1 MKFSQTKL
9 KDLTGKY
16 GSPLIVYNEQEL
28 IESYEYLAASLGG
41 AKLVYSVKANPNPGI
56 IKTLSENDAMFETA
70 SEIEYKLLRRIGINP
85 LRIIYGGQGKKKEG
99 IRQAIQ
105 EGVFLFNLE
114 SQHEVKLLV
123 ECAEEEK
130 KKCEFLLRINPEN
143 SSKVSVLQMS
153 GCPSAFGIDVE
164 YVDETLE
171 LCKSKYAKFVG
182 FFMYNGSQY
191 YDACE
196 IVNNTKYLVELAKKY
211 SGKYEIEYLDFGG
224 GFGGLARLYDFC
236 VLEQIEDLEKLEIDQ
251 IERFQKTFTTEYQR
265 HYYAGVTYWCGR
277 ALFME
282 AEEIHWDANVWYM
295 DRMHLQPER
304 IDPAAPVMSLSFAEV
319 TNKENRKLLQ
329 KYLRYGIGITNISI
343 SSLRTEFL
351 VVRKFLGDMNQPET
365 ENICM
370 VTEQQMDAW
379 LRSEQQREVQADTFN
394 KKVMCILHFFQYLQ
408 IKDYIT
414 AIPFDPNYY
423 LKKTFMQ
430 HHDRSVAQE
439 TMDQIRRN
447 LYRFPEEVRLM
458 YLHLWGVGLRISE
471 VCTLKGNAYY
481 LQGKDAWIQVYQ
493 TKMRTYKRIP
503 IPMTLYQLMQVY
515 ITKYQRKAEEY
526 IFQNRNGGAYRKTTF
541 QQTMKRLC
549 EECNIQNGEYLFKSH
564 DYRHTLA
571 TTFYDVGVPIQSI
584 RDYLGHEYEEMTLQY
599 LDYMPKRIE
608 NANEEYFKRKS
619 LASCLRKGA
628 ENGEQNLY
636 QGNDTV
642 QSDCVDET
650 AGEVYNWGPVL

>member
-1 MKFSQTKL
+1 MLAEALRLTTSQEDIDELTAQLEAELKECEATTVSYKNKL
-9 KDLTGKY
+9 KQFMMENDIWQISELNYYWREKY
-16 GSPLIVYNEQEL
+16 C
-28 IESYEYLAASLGG
+28 EYLKNRMSKTSREL
-41 AKLVYSVKANPNPGI
+41 Y
-56 IKTLSENDAMFETA
+56 IKTFD
-70 SEIEYKLLRRIGINP
+70 R
-85 LRIIYGGQGKKKEG
+85 
-99 IRQAIQ
+99 
-105 EGVFLFNLE
+105 
-114 SQHEVKLLV
+114 VKLHSLRKQPQIILAGKRQRL
-123 ECAEEEK
+123 EYADEILYLPYHPNIEIAERFCRENNKNLLAWDFTLIAAEK
-130 KKCEFLLRINPEN
+130 LKRQIFQVLHYFIEN
-143 SSKVSVLQMS
+143 AANSERMHAQL
-153 GCPSAFGIDVE
+153 
-164 YVDETLE
+164 
-171 LCKSKYAKFVG
+171 
-182 FFMYNGSQY
+182 
-191 YDACE
+191 
-196 IVNNTKYLVELAKKY
+196 
-211 SGKYEIEYLDFGG
+211 
-224 GFGGLARLYDFC
+224 GGLARLYDFC
-236 VLEQIEDLEKLEIDQ
+236 ILEQIEDLEKLEIDQ

-295 DRMHLQPER
+295 ERMHLQPER
-304 IDPAAPVMSLSFAEV
+304 IDPAAPIMSLSFAEV

-329 KYLRYGIGITNISI
+329 KYLRYGIGIANLSI

-493 TKMRTYKRIP
+493 IKMRTYKRIP
-503 IPMTLYQLMQVY
+503 IPMTLYRLMQVY
-515 ITKYQRKAEEY
+515 ITKYKRKTEEY

-571 TTFYDVGVPIQSI
+571 TTFYDAGVPIQSI

-619 LASCLRKGA
+619 LASCLRKGV

-636 QGNDTV
+636 QENDTV

>member
-224 GFGGLARLYDFC
+224 GFGVIETEEQKPLNIESLQLKLEKMDVFTELPNLKMTFYESGRYISTVCGTLISKVIDTKWSKGKRFAILDTGITCLGVRQYCYRLYEPFTDFITQNKERIPQTLVGPTC
-236 VLEQIEDLEKLEIDQ
+236 TSIDNICTDVTGNKLSIGDYVLFK
-251 IERFQKTFTTEYQR
+251 
-265 HYYAGVTYWCGR
+265 YAGSYLLTYSPVYFCG
-277 ALFME
+277 
-282 AEEIHWDANVWYM
+282 
-295 DRMHLQPER
+295 QSTPC
-304 IDPAAPVMSLSFAEV
+304 EV
-319 TNKENRKLLQ
+319 IEKNDGTFELL
-329 KYLRYGIGITNISI
+329 KRSTNIVSD
-343 SSLRTEFL
+343 F
-351 VVRKFLGDMNQPET
+351 G
-365 ENICM
+365 
-370 VTEQQMDAW
+370 
-379 LRSEQQREVQADTFN
+379 
-394 KKVMCILHFFQYLQ
+394 
-408 IKDYIT
+408 YI
-414 AIPFDPNYY
+414 Y
-423 LKKTFMQ
+423 
-430 HHDRSVAQE
+430 E
-439 TMDQIRRN
+439 
-447 LYRFPEEVRLM
+447 
-458 YLHLWGVGLRISE
+458 
-471 VCTLKGNAYY
+471 
-481 LQGKDAWIQVYQ
+481 
-493 TKMRTYKRIP
+493 
-503 IPMTLYQLMQVY
+503 
-515 ITKYQRKAEEY
+515 
-526 IFQNRNGGAYRKTTF
+526 
-541 QQTMKRLC
+541 
-549 EECNIQNGEYLFKSH
+549 GE
-564 DYRHTLA
+564 
-571 TTFYDVGVPIQSI
+571 
-584 RDYLGHEYEEMTLQY
+584 
-599 LDYMPKRIE
+599 
-608 NANEEYFKRKS
+608 
-619 LASCLRKGA
+619 
-628 ENGEQNLY
+628 
-636 QGNDTV
+636 
-642 QSDCVDET
+642 
-650 AGEVYNWGPVL
+650 

>member
-1 MKFSQTKL
+1 
-9 KDLTGKY
+9 
-16 GSPLIVYNEQEL
+16 
-28 IESYEYLAASLGG
+28 
-41 AKLVYSVKANPNPGI
+41 
-56 IKTLSENDAMFETA
+56 
-70 SEIEYKLLRRIGINP
+70 
-85 LRIIYGGQGKKKEG
+85 
-99 IRQAIQ
+99 
-105 EGVFLFNLE
+105 
-114 SQHEVKLLV
+114 
-123 ECAEEEK
+123 
-130 KKCEFLLRINPEN
+130 
-143 SSKVSVLQMS
+143 
-153 GCPSAFGIDVE
+153 
-164 YVDETLE
+164 
-171 LCKSKYAKFVG
+171 
-182 FFMYNGSQY
+182 
-191 YDACE
+191 
-196 IVNNTKYLVELAKKY
+196 
-211 SGKYEIEYLDFGG
+211 
-224 GFGGLARLYDFC
+224 
-236 VLEQIEDLEKLEIDQ
+236 
-251 IERFQKTFTTEYQR
+251 
-265 HYYAGVTYWCGR
+265 
-277 ALFME
+277 ME

-351 VVRKFLGDMNQPET
+351 VVRKFLGDMNQPEK

-493 TKMRTYKRIP
+493 IKMRTYKRIP
-503 IPMTLYQLMQVY
+503 IPMTLYRLMQVY
-515 ITKYQRKAEEY
+515 ITKYKRKAEEY

-571 TTFYDVGVPIQSI
+571 TTFYDAGVPIQSI

-619 LASCLRKGA
+619 LASCLRKGV